1 MSAPRLDSTLLDRC
15 AVALG
20 DAMLRGAPLTTD
32 QRKGALRGTSGLFMH
47 LADELEAM
55 HQQRPGLA
63 VGDVVQLL
71 RDEVKP

>member
-1 MSAPRLDSTLLDRC
+1 MSQDITATFLDRC

-32 QRKGALRGTSGLFMH
+32 QRKGALRGASGLFIH

-55 HQQRPGLA
+55 LQQQPGLA

-71 RDEVKP
+71 RDEVQP